1 MIGRNGV
8 FARQGSLAALV
19 TMLALAGAVDLT
31 MGAGNGVEFRD
42 PLTDEPLEIEPPPD
56 ASEEV
61 KTFFATG
68 ENPYHGD
75 EEAIA
80 EGKQIYT
87 RWCASCHMPDG
98 SGRMGPSL
106 IDGSSKYER
115 AHTPVGQ
122 FEIIYAGATGA
133 MQPFGDRLSAEE
145 ILKVIAYTDHL
156 REQHQTN

>member
-1 MIGRNGV
+1 MIGGNAVLTGRKPLDT
-8 FARQGSLAALV
+8 LAA
-19 TMLALAGAVDLT
+19 MLALAGVAGLT
-31 MGAGNGVEFRD
+31 MGAENGVEFRD
-42 PLTDEPLEIEPPPD
+42 PLTNEPLAITMPPD

-61 KTFFATG
+61 RTFFATG

-75 EEAIA
+75 EQAIA
-80 EGKQIYT
+80 EGKQLYT

-106 IDGSSKYER
+106 IDGTSKYER
-115 AHTPVGQ
+115 ADTPVGQ

-133 MQPFGDRLSAEE
+133 MQPFGNRLSAEE

>member
-1 MIGRNGV
+1 VLTGR
-8 FARQGSLAALV
+8 SPLATLTA
-19 TMLALAGAVDLT
+19 MLALAGAAGLT
-31 MGAGNGVEFRD
+31 IGAENGVELRA
-42 PLTDEPLEIEPPPD
+42 PLTDEPLAIALPPD

-75 EEAIA
+75 EQAIA
-80 EGKQIYT
+80 EGKRLYT

-106 IDGSSKYER
+106 IDGTSKYER
-115 AHTPVGQ
+115 RTTPVGQ
-122 FEIIYAGATGA
+122 FEIIYAGTTGA
-133 MQPFGDRLSAEE
+133 MQPFGNRLSAEE
-145 ILKVIAYTDHL
+145 IMKVIAYTDHL

>member
-1 MIGRNGV
+1 VTGGSAV
-8 FARQGSLAALV
+8 FAGRLLIAGVGA
-19 TMLALAGAVDLT
+19 MLAVAAPCGVASGAEDS
-31 MGAGNGVEFRD
+31 VEFRD
-42 PLTDEPLEIEPPPD
+42 PLTDEPLDIEVPAD

-61 KTFFATG
+61 KGFFETG

-75 EEAIA
+75 EQAIA
-80 EGKQIYT
+80 EGKQLYT

-106 IDGSSKYER
+106 IDDTSKYER
-115 AHTPVGQ
+115 GHTPVGQ

-133 MQPFGDRLSAEE
+133 MGPFKDRLSSEE

-156 REQHQTN
+156 RGEQGTN

>member
-1 MIGRNGV
+1 MSASRIPIAGLV
-8 FARQGSLAALV
+8 AL
-19 TMLALAGAVDLT
+19 LALAGA
-31 MGAGNGVEFRD
+31 AGLASTAENGVQFID
-42 PLTDEPLEIEPPPD
+42 PLTKEPLEIELPPD

-75 EEAIA
+75 EQAIA
-80 EGKQIYT
+80 EGKRLYT

-106 IDGSSKYER
+106 IDGASKYER
-115 AHTPVGQ
+115 GTTPVGQ